1 MFETILFMFPPHG
14 TMPAMLKSKKFWGI
28 AASFLFLWLAL
39 QKADLKQIPAIAANL
54 RFSFFLLMCGSFT
67 LEHIFRAWRWQII
80 LSGRR
85 LSLKHSYCG
94 LILGY
99 LFNNLLPAR
108 AGEFLRAWYLKKRDI
123 APAGEAFGS
132 VVIER
137 FLDGVVIVTFI
148 VISLLNFTAT
158 PLIRKASISAIVFY
172 CLVLFAIVLMQFKR
186 AAFEKITD
194 TVLQIFPEKIALLS
208 KRARNSFINGLALI
222 GKPVNF
228 FKSVIL
234 SFIGWGLS
242 LLTLYLCLR
251 MFNLEIGIKEAIL
264 LISVLSIGSMIPAS
278 PGMIGVYEFCC
289 VLVLNGM
296 LKFSP
301 EVAAT
306 FGLVSHSFGYFYI
319 LIAGFAVI
327 TIENLKF
334 SELQKGETEFAV
346 TQESSSL

>member
-1 MFETILFMFPPHG
+1 
-14 TMPAMLKSKKFWGI
+14 MLKSKKFWGI

-39 QKADLKQIPAIAANL
+39 QNADLKQIPTIASSL
-54 RFSFFLLMCGSFT
+54 RFSFLLLMSASLM

-80 LSGRR
+80 LANRE
-85 LSLKHSYCG
+85 LSLKHSYFG

-108 AGEFLRAWYLKKRDI
+108 AGEFLRAWYLKKREI

-137 FLDGVVIVTFI
+137 FLDGIVIVTFI
-148 VISLLNFTAT
+148 VISLFSFNAT
-158 PLIRKASISAIVFY
+158 PLIRKASFSAIVFY
-172 CLVLFAIVLMQFKR
+172 CLVLLAIALMQFQR
-186 AAFEKITD
+186 TLFEKITD
-194 TVLQIFPEKIALLS
+194 GILSIFPEKIAVLC
-208 KRARNSFINGLALI
+208 KHARNSFINGLTLI
-222 GKPVNF
+222 SKPANF
-228 FKSVIL
+228 FKAIIL
-234 SFIGWGLS
+234 SFVGWGLS
-242 LLTLYLCLR
+242 LLTLYLCLQ
-251 MFNLEIGIKEAIL
+251 MFNLDLGLKEAIL

-296 LKFSP
+296 LKLSP

-306 FGLVSHSFGYFYI
+306 FGLVSHSFGYFYV
-319 LIAGFAVI
+319 LIAGFIVI

-334 SELQKGETEFAV
+334 SELQKGETELAA